1 MADRSGNSFKD
12 QGKSTDVRMSNI
24 IAAKGERAA
33 RPPRGGGEAR

>member
-12 QGKSTDVRMSNI
+12 QGKGQDVRMSNI

-33 RPPRGGGEAR
+33 LGRRRGAAS